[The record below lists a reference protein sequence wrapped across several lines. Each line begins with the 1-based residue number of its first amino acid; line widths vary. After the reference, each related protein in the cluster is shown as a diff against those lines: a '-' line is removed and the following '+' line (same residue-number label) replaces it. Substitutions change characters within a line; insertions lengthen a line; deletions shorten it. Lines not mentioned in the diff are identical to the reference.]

1 MKCHKCTN
9 LVKDYNATKTDKT
22 FLYECLKKNR
32 WSVNTKDLK
41 NGLGETK
48 PYYCKGDYIWLDRNG
63 NITSKSRQEFKNGDT
78 HHYDR
83 WIKEIKKYVDNE
95 DFEYNE
101 EFIIKLCLSYTLQ
114 SLRNGEN
121 LKRFQWE
128 NDKRFE
134 TLSGGF
140 DENGNSL
147 YQIKDMIGNYEMC
160 KKVIEQ
166 QEIIEELKTYNLQ
179 HFLEWLIINKYVTD
193 EPMKDINN
201 VIDCVDEFKEYLNKV
216 D

>member
-48 PYYCKGDYIWLDRNG
+48 PYYCKGDYIWSDGNG
-63 NITSKSRQEFKNGDT
+63 NITSKSRQEFKNDDT

-166 QEIIEELKTYNLQ
+166 QEMIEELKTYNLQ
-179 HFLEWLIINKYVTD
+179 HFLEWLVIKGYVTD

-201 VIDCVDEFKEYLNKV
+201 IIDCVGKFKKYLNKV

>member
-32 WSVNTKDLK
+32 WSVNSKDLK
-41 NGLGETK
+41 NGLGEMK
-48 PYYCKGDYIWLDRNG
+48 PYYCKGDYIWSDGNG
-63 NITSKSRQEFKNGDT
+63 NISSKSRQEFKNGDT

-83 WIKEIKKYVDNE
+83 WIKEIKNYVDND

-121 LKRFQWE
+121 LKRFQWD
-128 NDKRFE
+128 NNKRFE
-134 TLSGGF
+134 VLSGGF
-140 DENGNSL
+140 DENGNPL
-147 YQIKDMIGNYEMC
+147 YQIKDYDRNLLKEFVLFYKEFDGYENSS
-160 KKVIEQ
+160 
-166 QEIIEELKTYNLQ
+166 ELRESELDLIDL
-179 HFLEWLIINKYVTD
+179 FLGERYG
-193 EPMKDINN
+193 
-201 VIDCVDEFKEYLNKV
+201 
-216 D
+216 